1 MSDQPKIN
9 YKFVLLGDSSVGK
22 TCIFKKISTGLYS
35 DKNIS
40 TIGQDKRTINYEN
53 IDVNIDGKL
62 VKRSFD
68 ISLFDTAGQ
77 ERFRSITK
85 NYIKGA
91 DGVILIYDITNRQ
104 SFEHVQNWLDN
115 IIEILSDWKTQNYLI
130 VLIGNKLDLV
140 KDDDNLN
147 DEEKKRKVT
156 TEEGEKKCKD
166 SGIQWGGECSA
177 MEFTLEQMKD
187 LFGKFVIQIFSKVGV
202 KETQQHV
209 EKIQTHKKK
218 KRKCFL

>member
-1 MSDQPKIN
+1 MSKSGLS
-9 YKFVLLGDSSVGK
+9 YKMTLLGDSGVGK
-22 TCIFKKISTGLYS
+22 TSLFKKLFTGKF
-35 DKNIS
+35 DPRIIS
-40 TIGQDKRTINYEN
+40 TIGVDKRSLNISINTDEGEK
-53 IDVNIDGKL
+53 DV
-62 VKRSFD
+62 D

-156 TEEGEKKCKD
+156 TEEGENKCKD